1 MDDLGHLA
9 RLVPPDERIRPR
21 STDREARMYVS
32 LKDVAA
38 RAGVSFQTASK
49 VLNGNHRV
57 VSEATRERILAAA
70 RELGYLRNALAHGLV
85 TSSTYTIGVIGDDLG
100 DRVLAQFLVGA
111 EQEARRHGHSV
122 LISITDPDRADFEG
136 CVRQLLERRVD
147 GILAAAPHSEN
158 DPGIGD
164 LLRGRVPAVSIH
176 HVPGGSV
183 PVVGS
188 DHAETGRLAAEHL
201 LDLGHRQIATIA
213 GPTTRRVTRSRLRGF
228 RAALD
233 EAGIDLPD
241 SRLASAAWTAA
252 TGFTAMRVLI
262 EREPGITAVFAQ
274 NDDMATGA
282 LAALGKLG
290 RRVPDDCAVVGC
302 DDLPQAP
309 FLVPPLTSIHIPFRD
324 TGRAAMALLLERIN
338 DAEHADRVLMPVRLI
353 ARTSTLGYLPSEP
366 PPRSRRPGAK
376 RQGATDATGR
386 PGPDHQSEH

>member
-1 MDDLGHLA
+1 
-9 RLVPPDERIRPR
+9 
-21 STDREARMYVS
+21 MYVS

-49 VLNGNHRV
+49 VLNGNRRV
-57 VSEATRERILAAA
+57 VSEATRQRILTAAE
-70 RELGYLRNALAHGLV
+70 ELGYLRNALAHGLV
-85 TSSTYTIGVIGDDLG
+85 TSSTYAIGMIGDDLG

-122 LISITDPDRADFEG
+122 LISTTDRTAADFEG

-213 GPTTRRVTRSRLRGF
+213 GPSARRVTRSRLRGF
-228 RAALD
+228 RNALD
-233 EAGIDLPD
+233 EAGIALPD
-241 SRLASAAWTAA
+241 SRLADADWTAA
-252 TGFTAMRVLI
+252 AGFAAMRELV
-262 EREPGITAVFAQ
+262 ERDPTITAVFAQ

-282 LAALGKLG
+282 LAALRQLG

-309 FLVPPLTSIHIPFRD
+309 FLIPALTSIHIPFRE
-324 TGRAAMALLLERIN
+324 TGRAAMALLLDRIN
-338 DAEHADRVLMPVRLI
+338 DAQHADRVLMPVHLI
-353 ARTSTLGYLPSEP
+353 ARTSTLGYLPFEP
-366 PPRSRRPGAK
+366 PRRRRPVGK
-376 RQGATDATGR
+376 PHPATGPTGR
-386 PGPDHQSEH
+386 PDPQPRQEH

>member
-1 MDDLGHLA
+1 VAQL
-9 RLVPPDERIRPR
+9 
-21 STDREARMYVS
+21 YVS

-49 VLNGNHRV
+49 VLNGNHKV

-100 DRVLAQFLVGA
+100 DWVLAQFVVGA
-111 EQEARRHGHSV
+111 EQAARRHGHSV
-122 LISITDPDRADFEG
+122 LISTTHRDGTDFEG

-147 GILAAAPHSEN
+147 GILAAAPRSED

-164 LLRGRVPAVSIH
+164 LLRERVPAVSIH

-201 LDLGHRQIATIA
+201 LGLGHRHIATIV
-213 GPTTRRVTRSRLRGF
+213 GPTARRVTRSRLRGF

-233 EAGIDLPD
+233 GAGVALPD
-241 SRLASAAWTAA
+241 SRLAGADWTAA
-252 TGFTAMRVLI
+252 SGFAAMRELV
-262 EREPGITAVFAQ
+262 ERDPSVTAVFAQ

-282 LAALGKLG
+282 LAALWQLG

-309 FLVPPLTSIHIPFRD
+309 FLVPPLTSVHIPFRE
-324 TGRAAMALLLERIN
+324 TGETAMALLLDRIN
-338 DAEHADRVLMPVRLI
+338 DNEHADRVLMPVRLI
-353 ARTSTLGYLPSEP
+353 ARTSTLGDLVTDPTGPE
-366 PPRSRRPGAK
+366 RSGAPAAK
-376 RQGATDATGR
+376 RTRRHAAGSTGR
-386 PGPDHQSEH
+386 PATHPKE

>member
-1 MDDLGHLA
+1 
-9 RLVPPDERIRPR
+9 
-21 STDREARMYVS
+21 MYVS

-122 LISITDPDRADFEG
+122 LISTTDRDRADFEG

-201 LDLGHRQIATIA
+201 LGLGHRQIATIA
-213 GPTTRRVTRSRLRGF
+213 GPTARRVTRSRLRGF
-228 RAALD
+228 RTALD
-233 EAGIDLPD
+233 QAGVALPEA
-241 SRLASAAWTAA
+241 RLAGADWSAA
-252 TGFTAMRVLI
+252 TGFAAMRELVA
-262 EREPGITAVFAQ
+262 RDPTITAVFAQ

-282 LAALGKLG
+282 LAALRQLG
-290 RRVPDDCAVVGC
+290 RRVPEDCAVVGC

-309 FLVPPLTSIHIPFRD
+309 FLIPPLTSIHIPFRA
-324 TGRAAMALLLERIN
+324 TGQAAMALLLDRIS
-338 DAEHADRVLMPVRLI
+338 DTEHADRVLMPVHLI
-353 ARTSTLGYLPSEP
+353 ARASTLGQLPAEP
-366 PPRSRRPGAK
+366 AGRNRPGA
-376 RQGATDATGR
+376 RRRATAGPTG
-386 PGPDHQSEH
+386 PHPDKEQ